1 MLQRKWSI
9 TRVFIYG
16 FALASFAAILLI
28 WSIYQVT
35 TTIMSTATSVSQTY
49 EVISSIKNLQSHLI
63 DAETGE
69 RGYVITG
76 DAGYFPAYRDSL
88 QKIQWE
94 SDLIA
99 AMTADNPVQKVN
111 YAALQRLIAYRLKT
125 IQMIVET
132 RKAGGVDAAHQL
144 VSIDEDKLE
153 MDRIRVVLN
162 RIEEEENN
170 QLNVRIHARDVAYQ
184 QFWWDFG
191 ALVVMMAA
199 GAAWQYLQVRRIVQ
213 LESQA
218 KQRIRHMAEHDPLT
232 DLPNRRQL
240 QAKLDLA
247 IAFAKRSGKMVAVM
261 FIDLDGFKAVN
272 DTLGHQVGDDLLKE
286 VAKRL
291 RQGTRSSD
299 LVARLGGDEFVVVLS
314 ELDSPDDATLLAS
327 KLNELIARPISIA
340 SKNIRIST
348 SIGISIYPSNGHSG
362 EDLLG
367 KADDA
372 VYQAKAAGKNQ
383 YQWAT
388 PSQAC
393 AEPDATPS
401 DEDDL
406 TNVFK

>member
-16 FALASFAAILLI
+16 FALASFAAVLLI

-49 EVISSIKNLQSHLI
+49 EVISAIKNLQSHLI

-76 DAGYFPAYRDSL
+76 DAAGYFPAYRDTL

-99 AMTADNPVQKVN
+99 ALTADNPVQKAN
-111 YAALQRLIAYRLKT
+111 YAALQQSIAYRLKT

-153 MDRIRVVLN
+153 MGRIQAVLN

-184 QFWWDFG
+184 LFWWDFG
-191 ALVVMMAA
+191 ALIAMMAA
-199 GAAWQYLQVRRIVQ
+199 GAVWQYLQVRRIVQ

-291 RQGTRSSD
+291 RHGTRSSD

-314 ELDSPDDATLLAS
+314 ELDRPDDATILAS

-340 SKNIRIST
+340 SKSIRIST
-348 SIGISIYPSNGHSG
+348 SIGISRRQLN
-362 EDLLG
+362 
-367 KADDA
+367 
-372 VYQAKAAGKNQ
+372 
-383 YQWAT
+383 WR
-388 PSQAC
+388 
-393 AEPDATPS
+393 
-401 DEDDL
+401 
-406 TNVFK
+406 

>member
-1 MLQRKWSI
+1 
-9 TRVFIYG
+9 
-16 FALASFAAILLI
+16 
-28 WSIYQVT
+28 
-35 TTIMSTATSVSQTY
+35 
-49 EVISSIKNLQSHLI
+49 
-63 DAETGE
+63 
-69 RGYVITG
+69 
-76 DAGYFPAYRDSL
+76 L

-99 AMTADNPVQKVN
+99 ALTADNPVQKAN
-111 YAALQRLIAYRLKT
+111 YAALQQSIAYRLKT

-153 MDRIRVVLN
+153 MGRIQAVLN

-184 QFWWDFG
+184 LFWWDFG
-191 ALVVMMAA
+191 ALIAMMAA
-199 GAAWQYLQVRRIVQ
+199 GAVWQYLQVRRIVQ

-291 RQGTRSSD
+291 RHGTRSSD

-314 ELDSPDDATLLAS
+314 ELDRPDDATILAS

-340 SKNIRIST
+340 SKSIRIST

-383 YQWAT
+383 YQWAA
-388 PSQAC
+388 PSQSC
-393 AEPDATPS
+393 AEPGRMAS